1 MRRKRFCIFLLL
13 MVLIMVVSGC
23 NKKQADD
30 QTINNEITDVEI
42 TDVEI
47 TDGKEMSEDSYD
59 DYRESNHK
67 NHHEDEHH

>member
-13 MVLIMVVSGC
+13 MVVITVVSGC
-23 NKKQADD
+23 NKKQADN

-42 TDVEI
+42 TD
-47 TDGKEMSEDSYD
+47 GKEVSEDSYD

>member
-1 MRRKRFCIFLLL
+1 
-13 MVLIMVVSGC
+13 MVVITVVSGC
-23 NKKQADD
+23 NKKQADN
-30 QTINNEITDVEI
+30 QTINNEI

>member
-13 MVLIMVVSGC
+13 MVVITVVSGC
-23 NKKQADD
+23 NKKLADN
-30 QTINNEITDVEI
+30 QTINNEI